1 MENKFLKG
9 IVSALAY
16 YAAGALLA
24 FIVYKI
30 AGLSYPHA
38 PALYQIVLFAL
49 WLGGCAWALFSII
62 NRFLGKHVAYN
73 RGAALAHIVIC
84 SAAFV
89 VVYPDIRVANREEAG
104 GVNQNSITTK
114 FSGDTTIVRHQG
126 NIVYIKIGDS
136 VYLDELSKIFPPDSL
151 QKNKSR

>member
-9 IVSALAY
+9 IVSAVAY

-24 FIVYKI
+24 FIVYLVL
-30 AGLSYPHA
+30 GRSYQHA
-38 PALYQIVLFAL
+38 PALHHIILFAL

-62 NRFLGKHVAYN
+62 NRFLGKNVAYN
-73 RGAALAHIVIC
+73 RGAALAHIVVC

-89 VVYPDIRVANREEAG
+89 VVYQDIRLEEREEAG
-104 GVNQNSITTK
+104 GINQSSITTE
-114 FSGDTTIVRHQG
+114 FSGDTTIVRHHG

-136 VYLDELSKIFPPDSL
+136 VYIDELSKIFPPDSL
-151 QKNKSR
+151 QKNN